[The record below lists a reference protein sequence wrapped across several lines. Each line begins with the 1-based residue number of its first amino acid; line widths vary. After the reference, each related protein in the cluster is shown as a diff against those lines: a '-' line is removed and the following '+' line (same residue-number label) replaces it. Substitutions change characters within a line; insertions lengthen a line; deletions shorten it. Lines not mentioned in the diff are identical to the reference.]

1 MHADLAT
8 FDIAVI
14 IVYFAAVLAHGFW
27 SGRRER
33 NADDYFLAGRS
44 LAWPLIGASLYA
56 SNMSGASFVGLIG
69 ASYEYGL
76 VVFNYE
82 WTAAAVLIFFALFM
96 APVFLRAKLFTVPEY
111 LKTRF
116 DERTCRLYAAF
127 TLFTLM
133 FIDIAGALFA
143 GGLVISMFIPALSLW
158 GAAALIALLA
168 GVYTVAGGLRAVV
181 VTDAVQAAL
190 MIVGS
195 LVILWAGLGAVGGW
209 DALFAELD
217 ASRTQMIKPASD
229 DFLPW
234 TGLFGVLLLGFYY
247 WTLNQYFVQ
256 RVLAARDLKA
266 ARRGALFGG
275 FLKLPNLF
283 FMMLP
288 GLIAFVL
295 FPALDRPDLA
305 FPTLIVELLPAG
317 LKGLIVT
324 ALIAAIMS
332 SLDSAFNAGASIV
345 TMDFVKPAR
354 PETGDHTLLWIG
366 RAVTGAMMIFGMGV
380 VPLVERFG
388 SLFSYFQ
395 STLAYITPAVVAT
408 FMGGLFVSRVS
419 ARAAFWTL
427 LIMIPTGLALFVAK
441 EVTGL
446 WAAAGGPDIHFTI
459 MAGLLFLAA
468 CALLAGLSVRWRG
481 PAAKAH
487 THFRLPDL
495 AHDHDEGSMRK
506 WRHDYRWQALGLAL
520 LTIAL
525 IFYFR

>member
-1 MHADLAT
+1 MNAQLAAI
-8 FDIAVI
+8 DIVI
-14 IVYFAAVLAHGFW
+14 IFVYFTAVMAHGFW

-33 NADDYFLAGRS
+33 NAGDYFLAGRS
-44 LAWPLIGASLYA
+44 LPWALIGASLYA

-111 LKTRF
+111 LETRF
-116 DERTCRLYAAF
+116 DARTRRFYAGF

-143 GGLVISMFIPALSLW
+143 GGLVISMMIPALSLW
-158 GAAALIALLA
+158 GAAAAIALLA
-168 GVYTVAGGLRAVV
+168 GVYTIAGGLRAVV
-181 VTDAVQAAL
+181 VTDTVQAAL
-190 MIVGS
+190 MIIGAS
-195 LVILWAGLGAVGGW
+195 VILWAGLDAAGGW
-209 DALFAELD
+209 DALFAKLEP
-217 ASRTQMIKPASD
+217 SRTEMIKPAAD
-229 DFLPW
+229 PFLPW

-256 RVLAARDLKA
+256 RVLAARNVTE

-275 FLKLPNLF
+275 LLKLPNLF

-295 FPALDRPDLA
+295 YPALERPDLA

-332 SLDSAFNAGASIV
+332 SLDSAFNAGASIAV
-345 TMDFVKPAR
+345 MDFLKPKR
-354 PETGDHTLLWIG
+354 PQMSEGALLWAG
-366 RAVTGAMMIFGMGV
+366 RGVTGMMMVFGMCI

-395 STLAYITPAVVAT
+395 STLAYITPPVVAV
-408 FMGGLFVSRVS
+408 FMAGLFVRRVK
-419 ARAAFWTL
+419 AGAAFWTL
-427 LIMIPTGLALFVAK
+427 SIMIPTGMALFIAK
-441 EVTGL
+441 EATGL
-446 WAAAGGPDIHFTI
+446 WARAGGPDIHFTI
-459 MAGLLFLAA
+459 MASLSFALSVCLLAA
-468 CALLAGLSVRWRG
+468 FSAAGT
-481 PAAKAH
+481 AASHEHATFKIA
-487 THFRLPDL
+487 DL
-495 AHDHDEGSMRK
+495 AHGPRGGWHF
-506 WRHDYRWQALGLAL
+506 DYRWQALGLAL
-520 LTIAL
+520 VTGLL
-525 IFYFR
+525 ILAFA

>member
-1 MHADLAT
+1 MNANLAAI
-8 FDIAVI
+8 DIAVI
-14 IVYFAAVLAHGFW
+14 IVYFTAVLAHGFW

-33 NADDYFLAGRS
+33 NAGDYFLAGRS
-44 LAWPLIGASLYA
+44 LPWALIGASLYA

-111 LKTRF
+111 LETRF
-116 DERTCRLYAAF
+116 DRRTRRFYAGF

-143 GGLVISMFIPALSLW
+143 GGLVISMMIPSLSLW
-158 GAAALIALLA
+158 GAAAAIALLA
-168 GVYTVAGGLRAVV
+168 GVYTIAGGLRAVV

-190 MIVGS
+190 MIIGAS
-195 LVILWAGLGAVGGW
+195 VILWAGLDAAGGW
-209 DALFAELD
+209 SALFTALD
-217 ASRTQMIKPASD
+217 AGRTEMIKPASD
-229 DFLPW
+229 PFLPW

-256 RVLAARDLKA
+256 RVLAARDVTE

-275 FLKLPNLF
+275 LLKLPNLF
-283 FMMLP
+283 FMMAP

-295 FPALDRPDLA
+295 YPALERPDLA

-332 SLDSAFNAGASIV
+332 SLDSAFNAGASIA
-345 TMDFVKPAR
+345 TMDFIKPAR
-354 PETGDHTLLWIG
+354 PQIRDRSLVWIG
-366 RAVTGAMMIFGMGV
+366 RAVTGAMMLLGMGV

-388 SLFSYFQ
+388 SLFAYFQ
-395 STLAYITPAVVAT
+395 STLAYITPPVVAV
-408 FMGGLFVSRVS
+408 FMAGLFAPRVG
-419 ARAAFWTL
+419 ARAAFATL
-427 LIMIPTGLALFVAK
+427 AAMIPAGMGLFLAK

-446 WAAAGGPDIHFTI
+446 WARLGAPDIHFTI
-459 MAGLLFLAA
+459 MASLSFLLSVCLLAA
-468 CALLAGLSVRWRG
+468 LSVLDAGAPEQEEKKRSV
-481 PAAKAH
+481 
-487 THFRLPDL
+487 FRTADL
-495 AHDHDEGSMRK
+495 AHGPRGGWHV
-506 WRHDYRWQALGLAL
+506 DYRWQAAGLAL
-520 LTIAL
+520 LTGILVMA
-525 IFYFR
+525 FR